1 MMKDGTIKR
10 EKASVEKPWLQH
22 YPEELR
28 NFSPFEGTLTDFILK
43 NNPDHDRTIIEFYG
57 KTFTLNEIFEER
69 DKVAKSLLAAGV
81 KENDRLVVIL
91 RAVPEFIFV
100 LLAAEKIGVAIVCH
114 DGLPEERAAAIRDA
128 KAKVVFSN
136 DFITK
141 EDEELYY
148 KDTDL
153 ETLVL
158 VSPYDYGKKEEMPDY
173 VSAAV
178 EKLYSESRPSDERSL
193 KWNDFLKKGESLQNE
208 AYPEKNP
215 DRPLYC
221 SYTSGSTG
229 PSKQVI
235 HSARSM
241 NGVLAQLVIPGG
253 FGFTMKVLHTL
264 LPPAL
269 VAIAN
274 SILLFNVALGN
285 HLILSPFCEAEDIDL
300 EFMRYKPNQ
309 MIAVP
314 MMAEILMSSKRIP
327 EDYSMKDLYVIGG
340 GADPV
345 HNKWLR
351 RMQSFLRS
359 HGSSAVFSMC
369 YGLSEAG
376 STVANPHP
384 KADFRDCGGGI
395 PMRGTTI
402 SIFEP
407 GTHNELDYGE
417 IGEICTH
424 GPSSMIGYGVKED
437 TEKTLQLH
445 EDGRVWVHT
454 GDYGYMNQFGE
465 LFVYCRGLN
474 KRYGGGYLYTTVM
487 ENKVV
492 DIKGVDDCF
501 FVIVP
506 DKDHEDCFVP
516 YLYVVPEKGVELKNI
531 EKEIR
536 SRLDTHEQPV
546 EIFTTPKREYFH
558 FKTNRRIL
566 AAKILKG
573 EH

>member
-1 MMKDGTIKR
+1 MNNEKQVRG
-10 EKASVEKPWLQH
+10 KASVEKPWLQY
-22 YPEELR
+22 YPESLR
-28 NFSPFEGTLTDFILK
+28 NFIPSEDTLADFILK
-43 NNPDHDRTIIEFYG
+43 HNPDQDRTIIEFYG
-57 KTFTLNEIFEER
+57 KTFTLKEVIAER
-69 DKVAKSLLAAGV
+69 DRVAKSLVSLGV
-81 KENDRLVVIL
+81 KENDKLVVIL

-100 LLAAEKIGVAIVCH
+100 LLAAEKVGAAIVCH
-114 DGLPEERAAAIRDA
+114 DGEPEERAAAIRDA

-141 EDEELYY
+141 EDEELYF
-148 KDTDL
+148 KDTEL

-158 VSPYDYGKKEEMPDY
+158 VSPYTYGIREEMPDY
-173 VSAAV
+173 VSSAI
-178 EKLYSESRPSDERSL
+178 EKLYCESRPSDKRTCV
-193 KWNDFLKKGESLQNE
+193 WNDFLRKGESLEGE

-215 DRPLYC
+215 DRHLYC

-241 NGVLAQLVIPGG
+241 NGVLGQLVIPGG
-253 FGFTMKVLHTL
+253 IGFSMKVLHTL

-274 SILLFNVALGN
+274 SILLFNIALGN
-285 HLILSPFCEAEDIDL
+285 HLVLSPFCEAEDIDL
-300 EFMRYKPNQ
+300 EFLRYEPNQ

-327 EDYSMKDLYVIGG
+327 KNYSMKDLYVIGG

-384 KADFRDCGGGI
+384 NADFRNCGGGI

-424 GPSSMIGYGVKED
+424 GPSSMIGYSTKEETD
-437 TEKTLQLH
+437 KTLQLH
-445 EDGRVWVHT
+445 EDGKMWVHT

-465 LFVYCRGLN
+465 LFVYSRGLN
-474 KRYGGGYLYTTVM
+474 KRFGGGYLYTTVM

-492 DIKGVDDCF
+492 DVKGVDDCF

-506 DKDHEDCFVP
+506 DKEHEGFFVP

-531 EKEIR
+531 EGEIR
-536 SRLDTHEQPV
+536 SKLEKHEQPK

>member
-1 MMKDGTIKR
+1 MNPEFKA
-10 EKASVEKPWLQH
+10 KASIEKPWLQY
-22 YPEELR
+22 YPEALR
-28 NFSPFEGTLTDFILK
+28 SFVPSEDTLTDFIKK
-43 NNPDHDRTIIEFYG
+43 NNPDHSSPCIEFYG
-57 KTFTLNEIFEER
+57 KKFTLDEVFAER

-81 KENDRLVVIL
+81 KENDKLVVIL

-100 LLAAEKIGVAIVCH
+100 LLAAEKVGAAIVCH
-114 DGLPEERAAAIRDA
+114 DGEPEERAAAIKDA
-128 KAKVVFSN
+128 GARVVFSN

-141 EDEELYY
+141 EDEELYF

-158 VSPYDYGKKEEMPDY
+158 VSPYTYAVKEEMPDY
-173 VSAAV
+173 VSEAI
-178 EKLYSESRPSDERSL
+178 EKLYGESAPSDERTL
-193 KWNDFLKKGESLQNE
+193 AWNDFLEMGEKLQNE
-208 AYPEKNP
+208 TYPEKNP
-215 DRPLYC
+215 DRHLYC

-241 NGVLAQLVIPGG
+241 NGVLAQLIIPGG

-274 SILLFNVALGN
+274 SILLFNIALGN
-285 HLILSPFCEAEDIDL
+285 HLVLSPFCEAEDIDL
-300 EFMRYKPNQ
+300 EFMRHNPNQ

-314 MMAEILMSSKRIP
+314 MMAEILMNSKRIP
-327 EDYSMKDLYVIGG
+327 KDYSMKDLYVIGG

-351 RMQSFLRS
+351 KIQSFLRS

-376 STVANPHP
+376 STVANPKP
-384 KADFRDCGGGI
+384 NADFRDCGGGI

-407 GTHNELDYGE
+407 GTHNELSYGE

-424 GPSSMIGYGVKED
+424 GPSSMIGYSTKEETD
-437 TEKTLQLH
+437 KTLQLH
-445 EDGRVWVHT
+445 EDGKIWVHT

-465 LFVYCRGLN
+465 LFVYGRGYN
-474 KRYGGGYLYTTVM
+474 ERFGGGCLYTTVM

-492 DIKGVDDCF
+492 DVKGVDDCF

-506 DKDHEDCFVP
+506 DKDHEGYFVP
-516 YLYVVPEKGVELKNI
+516 YLYVVPEKGVELKHI
-531 EKEIR
+531 ESDIR
-536 SRLDTHEQPV
+536 SQLQKHEQPV

>member
-1 MMKDGTIKR
+1 MINR
-10 EKASVEKPWLQH
+10 KASVEKPWLQF

-28 NFSPFEGTLTDFILK
+28 NFVPYEGTLTDFILK

-57 KTFTLNEIFEER
+57 KTFTLNDIFAER
-69 DKVAKSLLAAGV
+69 DKIAKSLLASGV
-81 KENDRLVVIL
+81 KENDKLVVIL
-91 RAVPEFIFV
+91 RAVPEFIFI
-100 LLAAEKIGVAIVCH
+100 LLAAEKIGAAIVCH
-114 DGLPEERAAAIRDA
+114 DGEPEERAAAIRDA
-128 KAKVVFSN
+128 KARVVFSN

-141 EDEELYY
+141 EDEELYF
-148 KDTDL
+148 KDSEL

-158 VSPYDYGKKEEMPDY
+158 VSPYTYGIKEEMPDY
-173 VSAAV
+173 VSEAI
-178 EKLYSESRPSDERSL
+178 EKLYSESRPSDERTFD
-193 KWNDFLKKGESLQNE
+193 WNDFLKKGENLKDE
-208 AYPEKNP
+208 VYPEKNP
-215 DRPLYC
+215 DRHLYC

-241 NGVLAQLVIPGG
+241 NGVLSQLIIPGG

-285 HLILSPFCEAEDIDL
+285 HLVLSPFCEAEDIDL
-300 EFMRYKPNQ
+300 EFLRYSPNQ

-314 MMAEILMSSKRIP
+314 MMAEILMNSKRIP
-327 EDYSMKDLYVIGG
+327 KDYSMKDLYVIGG
-340 GADPV
+340 GADPM

-351 RMQSFLRS
+351 RMQDFLRS

-376 STVANPHP
+376 STVANPKP
-384 KADFRDCGGGI
+384 NADFRNCGGGI

-407 GTHNELDYGE
+407 GTHNELSYGE
-417 IGEICTH
+417 IGEICTS
-424 GPSSMIGYGVKED
+424 GPSSMIGYSTKEETD
-437 TEKTLQLH
+437 KTLQLH
-445 EDGRVWVHT
+445 EDGKMWVHT
-454 GDYGYMNQFGE
+454 GDYGCMNQFGE
-465 LFVYCRGLN
+465 LFVYGRGLN
-474 KRYGGGYLYTTVM
+474 KRFGGGYLYTTVM
-487 ENKVV
+487 ENKIV
-492 DIKGVDDCF
+492 DVKGVDDCF

-506 DKDHEDCFVP
+506 DKENEGYLVP
-516 YLYVVPEKGVELKNI
+516 YLYVVLEKGYELKNI
-531 EKEIR
+531 EAEIR
-536 SRLDTHEQPV
+536 SKLQKHEQPI

-566 AAKILKG
+566 AGKILNG

>member
-1 MMKDGTIKR
+1 MNPEFKA
-10 EKASVEKPWLQH
+10 KASIEKPWLQY
-22 YPEELR
+22 YPEALR
-28 NFSPFEGTLTDFILK
+28 SFVPSEDTLTDFIKK
-43 NNPDHDRTIIEFYG
+43 NNPDHSSPCIEFYG
-57 KTFTLNEIFEER
+57 KKFTLDEVFAER

-81 KENDRLVVIL
+81 KENDKLVVIL

-100 LLAAEKIGVAIVCH
+100 LLAAEKVGAAIVCH
-114 DGLPEERAAAIRDA
+114 DGEPEERAAAIKDA
-128 KAKVVFSN
+128 GARVVFSN

-141 EDEELYY
+141 EDEKLYF

-158 VSPYDYGKKEEMPDY
+158 VSPYTYAVKEEMPDY
-173 VSAAV
+173 VSEAI
-178 EKLYSESRPSDERSL
+178 EKLYGESAPSDERTL
-193 KWNDFLKKGESLQNE
+193 AWNEFLEMGEKLQNE
-208 AYPEKNP
+208 TYPEKNP
-215 DRPLYC
+215 DRHLYC

-241 NGVLAQLVIPGG
+241 NGVLAQLIIPGG

-274 SILLFNVALGN
+274 SILLFNIALGN
-285 HLILSPFCEAEDIDL
+285 HLVLSPFCEAEDIDL
-300 EFMRYKPNQ
+300 EFMRHNPNQ

-314 MMAEILMSSKRIP
+314 MMAEILMNSKRIP
-327 EDYSMKDLYVIGG
+327 KDYSMKDLYVIGG

-351 RMQSFLRS
+351 KIQSFLRS

-376 STVANPHP
+376 STVANPKP
-384 KADFRDCGGGI
+384 NADFRDCGGGI

-407 GTHNELDYGE
+407 GTHNELSYGE

-424 GPSSMIGYGVKED
+424 GPSSMIGYSTKEETD
-437 TEKTLQLH
+437 KTLQLH
-445 EDGRVWVHT
+445 EDGKIWVHT

-465 LFVYCRGLN
+465 LFVYGRGHN
-474 KRYGGGYLYTTVM
+474 ERFGGGCLYTTVM

-492 DIKGVDDCF
+492 DVKGVDDCF

-506 DKDHEDCFVP
+506 DKDHEGYFVP
-516 YLYVVPEKGVELKNI
+516 YLYVVPEKGVELKHI
-531 EKEIR
+531 ESDIR
-536 SRLDTHEQPV
+536 SQLQKHEQPV
-546 EIFTTPKREYFH
+546 EIFTTPRREYYH

-566 AAKILKG
+566 AGKILKG

>member
-1 MMKDGTIKR
+1 MINR
-10 EKASVEKPWLQH
+10 KASVEKPWLQF

-28 NFSPFEGTLTDFILK
+28 NFVPYEGTLTDFILK

-57 KTFTLNEIFEER
+57 KTFTLNDIFAER
-69 DKVAKSLLAAGV
+69 DKIAKSLLAAGV
-81 KENDRLVVIL
+81 KENDKLVVIL
-91 RAVPEFIFV
+91 RAVPEFIFI
-100 LLAAEKIGVAIVCH
+100 LLAAEKIGAAIVCH
-114 DGLPEERAAAIRDA
+114 DGEPEERAAAIRDA
-128 KAKVVFSN
+128 KARVVFSN

-141 EDEELYY
+141 EDEELYF
-148 KDTDL
+148 KDSDL

-158 VSPYDYGKKEEMPDY
+158 VSPYTYGIKEEMPGY
-173 VSAAV
+173 VSEAI
-178 EKLYSESRPSDERSL
+178 EKLYSESRPSDERTFA
-193 KWNDFLKKGESLQNE
+193 WNDFLKKGENLENE
-208 AYPEKNP
+208 VYPEKNP
-215 DRPLYC
+215 DRHLYC

-241 NGVLAQLVIPGG
+241 NGVLSQLIIPGG

-285 HLILSPFCEAEDIDL
+285 HLVLSPFCEAEDIDL
-300 EFMRYKPNQ
+300 EFLRYSPNQ

-314 MMAEILMSSKRIP
+314 MMAEILMNSKRIP
-327 EDYSMKDLYVIGG
+327 KDYSMKDLYVIGG
-340 GADPV
+340 GADPM

-351 RMQSFLRS
+351 RMQDFLRS

-376 STVANPHP
+376 STVANPKP
-384 KADFRDCGGGI
+384 NADFRNCGGGI

-407 GTHNELDYGE
+407 GTHNELSYGE
-417 IGEICTH
+417 IGEICTS
-424 GPSSMIGYGVKED
+424 GPSSMLGYSTKEETD
-437 TEKTLQLH
+437 KTLQLH
-445 EDGRVWVHT
+445 EDGKMWVHT
-454 GDYGYMNQFGE
+454 GDYGCMNQFGE
-465 LFVYCRGLN
+465 LFVYGRGLN
-474 KRYGGGYLYTTVM
+474 KRFGGGYLYTTVM
-487 ENKVV
+487 ENKIV
-492 DIKGVDDCF
+492 DVKGVDDCF

-506 DKDHEDCFVP
+506 DKENEGYLVP
-516 YLYVVPEKGVELKNI
+516 YLYVVLEKGYELKNI
-531 EKEIR
+531 EAEIR
-536 SRLDTHEQPV
+536 SKLQKHEQPV

-566 AAKILKG
+566 AGKILNG

>member
-1 MMKDGTIKR
+1 MNTEKTVRG
-10 EKASVEKPWLQH
+10 KASVEKPWLQY

-28 NFSPFEGTLTDFILK
+28 NFVPYEGTLTDFILK

-57 KTFTLNEIFEER
+57 KTFTLNDIFAER
-69 DKVAKSLLAAGV
+69 DKIAKSLLAAGV
-81 KENDRLVVIL
+81 KENDKLVVIL

-100 LLAAEKIGVAIVCH
+100 LLAAEKIGAAIVCH
-114 DGLPEERAAAIRDA
+114 DGEPEERAAAIRDA

-141 EDEELYY
+141 EDEELYF
-148 KDTDL
+148 KDSEL

-158 VSPYDYGKKEEMPDY
+158 VSPYTYGIKEEMPDY
-173 VSAAV
+173 VSEAI
-178 EKLYSESRPSDERSL
+178 EKLYNESRPSDERTFA
-193 KWNDFLKKGESLQNE
+193 WNDFLKKGENLENE
-208 AYPEKNP
+208 VYPEKNP
-215 DRPLYC
+215 DRHLYC

-241 NGVLAQLVIPGG
+241 NGVLSQLIIPGG

-285 HLILSPFCEAEDIDL
+285 HLVLSPFCEAEDIDL
-300 EFMRYKPNQ
+300 EFLRYSPNQ

-314 MMAEILMSSKRIP
+314 MMVEILMNSKRIP
-327 EDYSMKDLYVIGG
+327 KDYSMKDLYVIGG
-340 GADPV
+340 GADPM

-351 RMQSFLRS
+351 RMQDFLRS

-376 STVANPHP
+376 STVANPKP
-384 KADFRDCGGGI
+384 NADFRNCGGGI

-407 GTHNELDYGE
+407 GTHNELSYGE
-417 IGEICTH
+417 IGEICTS
-424 GPSSMIGYGVKED
+424 GPSSMLGYSTKEETD
-437 TEKTLQLH
+437 KTLQLH
-445 EDGRVWVHT
+445 EDGKMWVHT
-454 GDYGYMNQFGE
+454 GDYGCMNQFGE
-465 LFVYCRGLN
+465 LFVYGRGLN
-474 KRYGGGYLYTTVM
+474 KRFGGGYLYTTVM
-487 ENKVV
+487 ENKIV
-492 DIKGVDDCF
+492 DVKGVEDCF

-506 DKDHEDCFVP
+506 DKENEGCFVP

-531 EKEIR
+531 EADIR
-536 SRLDTHEQPV
+536 SQLE
-546 EIFTTPKREYFH
+546 
-558 FKTNRRIL
+558 
-566 AAKILKG
+566 
-573 EH
+573 

>member
-1 MMKDGTIKR
+1 MNTEKVIVKG
-10 EKASVEKPWLQH
+10 KASVEKPWLKH
-22 YPEELR
+22 YPEALR
-28 NFSPFEGTLTDFILK
+28 KFVPSNDTLTDFILK
-43 NNPDHDRTIIEFYG
+43 NNPAHNGTCIEFYG
-57 KTFTLNEIFEER
+57 KTFTLNEIIAER
-69 DKVAKSLLAAGV
+69 DKVAKSLVSLGV
-81 KENDRLVVIL
+81 KEGEKLVVIL
-91 RAVPEFIFV
+91 RAVPEFVFV
-100 LLAAEKIGVAIVCH
+100 LLAAEKVGAAIVCH
-114 DGLPEERAAAIRDA
+114 DGEPEERAAAIKDA
-128 KAKVVFSN
+128 RAKVVFSN

-141 EDEELYY
+141 EEEELYF
-148 KDTDL
+148 KDSDL
-153 ETLVL
+153 ESLVL
-158 VSPYDYGKKEEMPDY
+158 VSPYTYGIKEEMPDY
-173 VSAAV
+173 VSSAI
-178 EKLYSESRPSDERSL
+178 EKLYSESRPSDERTL
-193 KWNDFLKKGESLQNE
+193 EWNEFLKKGEKLE
-208 AYPEKNP
+208 GEEYPEKNP
-215 DRPLYC
+215 DRHLYC

-253 FGFTMKVLHTL
+253 YGFSMKVLHTL

-274 SILLFNVALGN
+274 SILLFNIALGN
-285 HLILSPFCEAEDIDL
+285 HLVLSTFCEAEDIDL

-327 EDYSMKDLYVIGG
+327 EDYCMKDLYVIGG

-384 KADFRDCGGGI
+384 DADFRDCGGGI

-424 GPSSMIGYGVKED
+424 GPSSMIGYSTKEETD
-437 TEKTLQLH
+437 KTLQLH
-445 EDGRVWVHT
+445 EDGKVWVHT

-474 KRYGGGYLYTTVM
+474 KRFGGGYLYTTVM

-492 DIKGVDDCF
+492 DVKGVDDCF

-506 DKDHEDCFVP
+506 DKEHEGCFVP
-516 YLYVVPEKGVELKNI
+516 YLYVVPEKDVDVKNI
-531 EKEIR
+531 EGEIR
-536 SRLDTHEQPV
+536 KQLKKHEQPV

>member
-1 MMKDGTIKR
+1 M
-10 EKASVEKPWLQH
+10 
-22 YPEELR
+22 
-28 NFSPFEGTLTDFILK
+28 
-43 NNPDHDRTIIEFYG
+43 
-57 KTFTLNEIFEER
+57 
-69 DKVAKSLLAAGV
+69 SLGV
-81 KENDRLVVIL
+81 KENDKLVVIL

-100 LLAAEKIGVAIVCH
+100 LLAAEKVGAAIVCH
-114 DGLPEERAAAIRDA
+114 DGEPEERAAAIRDA
-128 KAKVVFSN
+128 KAKIVFSN

-141 EDEELYY
+141 EDEELYF

-158 VSPYDYGKKEEMPDY
+158 VSPYTYGIREEMPDY

-178 EKLYSESRPSDERSL
+178 EKLYCESSPSDKRTYV
-193 KWNDFLKKGESLQNE
+193 WNDFLKKGESLE
-208 AYPEKNP
+208 GETYPEKNP
-215 DRPLYC
+215 DRHLYC

-241 NGVLAQLVIPGG
+241 NGVLGQLVIPGG
-253 FGFTMKVLHTL
+253 IGFSMKVLHTL

-274 SILLFNVALGN
+274 SILLFNIALGN
-285 HLILSPFCEAEDIDL
+285 HLVLSPFCEAEDIDL
-300 EFMRYKPNQ
+300 EFMRYEPNQ

-327 EDYSMKDLYVIGG
+327 KNYSMKDLYVIGG

-384 KADFRDCGGGI
+384 NADFRNCGGGI

-407 GTHNELDYGE
+407 GTHNELSYGE

-424 GPSSMIGYGVKED
+424 GPSSMIGYSTKEETD
-437 TEKTLQLH
+437 KTLQLH
-445 EDGRVWVHT
+445 EDGKVWVHT
-454 GDYGYMNQFGE
+454 GDYGCMNQFGE
-465 LFVYCRGLN
+465 LFVYSRGHN
-474 KRYGGGYLYTTVM
+474 KRFGGGYLYTTVM

-492 DIKGVDDCF
+492 DVKGVDDCF

-506 DKDHEDCFVP
+506 DKEHEGCFVP

-531 EKEIR
+531 ESEIR
-536 SRLDTHEQPV
+536 SKLEKHEQPK

>member
-1 MMKDGTIKR
+1 MNLEKVTEKR
-10 EKASVEKPWLQH
+10 KASEEKPWLQF
-22 YPEELR
+22 YPEALR
-28 NFSPFEGTLTDFILK
+28 NFVPSEDTLTDFILK
-43 NNPDHDRTIIEFYG
+43 HNTDHDKTVIEFYG
-57 KTFTLNEIFEER
+57 KTFTLNEVLAER
-69 DKVAKSLLAAGV
+69 DKVAKSLVALGV
-81 KENDRLVVIL
+81 KENDKLVVIL
-91 RAVPEFIFV
+91 RAVPEFVFV
-100 LLAAEKIGVAIVCH
+100 LLAAEKVGAAIVCH
-114 DGLPEERAAAIRDA
+114 DGEPEERAAAIKDA

-141 EDEELYY
+141 EDEALYF

-158 VSPYDYGKKEEMPDY
+158 VSPYTYGVREEMPDY

-193 KWNDFLKKGESLQNE
+193 QWNDFLKKGERLE
-208 AYPEKNP
+208 GEVYPEKNP
-215 DRPLYC
+215 DRHLYC

-241 NGVLAQLVIPGG
+241 NGVLGQLVIPGG
-253 FGFTMKVLHTL
+253 IGFSMRVLHTL

-274 SILLFNVALGN
+274 SILLFNIALGN
-285 HLILSPFCEAEDIDL
+285 HLVLSPFCEAEDIDL
-300 EFMRYKPNQ
+300 EFMRYEPNQ

-327 EDYSMKDLYVIGG
+327 KNYSMKDLYVIGG

-384 KADFRDCGGGI
+384 NADFRNCGGGI

-407 GTHNELDYGE
+407 GTHNELSYGE

-424 GPSSMIGYGVKED
+424 GPSSMLGYSTKEE

-445 EDGRVWVHT
+445 EDGKIWVHT

-465 LFVYCRGLN
+465 LFVYSRGLN
-474 KRYGGGYLYTTVM
+474 ERFGGGYLYTTVM
-487 ENKVV
+487 ENKVIEV
-492 DIKGVDDCF
+492 RGVDDCF

-506 DKDHEDCFVP
+506 DKEHEGYFVP

-531 EKEIR
+531 ESEIR
-536 SRLDTHEQPV
+536 SILDTHEQPK

-566 AAKILKG
+566 AGKILKG

>member
-1 MMKDGTIKR
+1 MNTEKTVRG
-10 EKASVEKPWLQH
+10 KASVEKPWLQY
-22 YPEELR
+22 YPEALR
-28 NFSPFEGTLTDFILK
+28 YFIPSDDTLTDFIKK
-43 NNPDHDRTIIEFYG
+43 NNPDHDRTCIEFYG
-57 KTFTLNEIFEER
+57 KTFTLNEVIAER
-69 DKVAKSLLAAGV
+69 DKVAKALLSVGV
-81 KENDRLVVIL
+81 KEGDRLVVIL

-100 LLAAEKIGVAIVCH
+100 LLAAEKIGAAIVCH
-114 DGLPEERAAAIRDA
+114 DGEPEERAAAIRDA

-141 EDEELYY
+141 EDEELYF
-148 KDTDL
+148 TDSEL

-158 VSPYDYGKKEEMPDY
+158 VSPHTYGIKEETPDY
-173 VSAAV
+173 VSAAID
-178 EKLYSESRPSDERSL
+178 KLYSESRPSDERTFE
-193 KWNDFLKKGESLQNE
+193 WNEFLKKGESLENE
-208 AYPEKNP
+208 VYPEKNP
-215 DRPLYC
+215 DRHLYC

-253 FGFTMKVLHTL
+253 YGFSMKVLHTL

-274 SILLFNVALGN
+274 SILLFNIALGN
-285 HLILSPFCEAEDIDL
+285 HLVLSPFCEAEDIDL
-300 EFMRYKPNQ
+300 EFMRHNPNQ

-314 MMAEILMSSKRIP
+314 MMAEILMSSSRIP
-327 EDYSMKDLYVIGG
+327 ADYSMKDLYVIGG

-351 RMQSFLRS
+351 RIQSFLRS

-384 KADFRDCGGGI
+384 KADFRNCGGGI

-417 IGEICTH
+417 IGEICTS
-424 GPSSMIGYGVKED
+424 GPSSMIGYSTKEETD
-437 TEKTLQLH
+437 KTLQLH
-445 EDGRVWVHT
+445 EDGKLWVHT

-465 LFVYCRGLN
+465 LFVYGRGLN
-474 KRYGGGYLYTTVM
+474 KRFGGGYLYTTVM

-492 DIKGVDDCF
+492 DVKGVEDCF

-506 DKDHEDCFVP
+506 DKENEGCFVP

-531 EKEIR
+531 EADIR
-536 SRLDTHEQPV
+536 SQLEKHEQPK